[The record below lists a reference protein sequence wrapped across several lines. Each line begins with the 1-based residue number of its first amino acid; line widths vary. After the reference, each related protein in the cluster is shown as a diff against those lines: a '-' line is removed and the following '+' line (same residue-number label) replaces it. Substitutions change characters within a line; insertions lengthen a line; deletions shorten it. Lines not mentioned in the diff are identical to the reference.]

1 MFGFGRKGTDP
12 VPRAS
17 HEDEDA
23 KVLSRRR
30 LLGIG
35 ASVAAAAVL
44 SACGADVKAAPAPQ
58 PTATAEQTPSG
69 TPSASES
76 QSPSPAETSSTPAE
90 LSLSMLDD
98 QTFQEFSENLP
109 AGAEGDKMY
118 DGMIKLIVDQVNIP
132 TSEWKALSK
141 SERARATE
149 LYIQTVMYVRA
160 TDLGDTSGETPAALE
175 ELGFT
180 PVVDE
185 SFVESLKTAVG
196 SDGELTDDGLKA
208 LEQLE
213 MLRRAS
219 EMAVGLANDENNDAQ
234 SEIKENLSSVVLG
247 YADKDK
253 VSRLDFTSE
262 DLTKFDVTKI
272 KSKAGA
278 PAIMY
283 LDRGDG
289 ELLFSYPNPDAI
301 RTQGDYGEGSPRIL
315 AVAQKAGD
323 GEILMHFG
331 YQ

>member
-17 HEDEDA
+17 REDEDA

-30 LLGIG
+30 VLNLG
-35 ASVAAAAVL
+35 ASAAAILAL
-44 SACGADVKAAPAPQ
+44 TACGADVKAAPAPQ
-58 PTATAEQTPSG
+58 P
-69 TPSASES
+69 SASES
-76 QSPSPAETSSTPAE
+76 QLPSPAETSSTPAE

-141 SERARATE
+141 SERSRATE
-149 LYIQTVMYVRA
+149 LYIQMTMGVWE
-160 TDLGDTSGETPAALE
+160 TNLGDNFGETPEALE
-175 ELGFT
+175 ALGYT
-180 PVVDE
+180 PVVDDN
-185 SFVESLKTAVG
+185 FVESLKAAVG
-196 SDGELTDDGLKA
+196 SDGKLTDDGLKA

-219 EMAVGLANDENNDAQ
+219 EMAVGLANDENNDSQ
-234 SEIKENLSSVVLG
+234 TEIKKNLSSVVLN
-247 YADKDK
+247 YTDKDK
-253 VSRLDFTSE
+253 VSKLDFAS
-262 DLTKFDVTKI
+262 DDVTKFDVTKI
-272 KSKAGA
+272 KSKTGA
-278 PAIMY
+278 PAVMY

-301 RTQGDYGEGSPRIL
+301 RTQGDYAEGSPRIL
-315 AVAQKAGD
+315 AVAQKTGD
-323 GEILMHFG
+323 GNIIMHFG